1 MGKQGGSHIKLVKC
15 PHCGA
20 DIPEQASF
28 CPVCFR
34 ILVPE
39 TLCENTPAVFKRA
52 LSFGMKSIVAL
63 PLLLMTLL
71 TLTAP
76 AESGTVILN
85 VLPTVSDTVKAS
97 SSVPSTPDGT
107 TERTDSFSTP
117 LSSPRENDPTAQAE
131 KGTDSPT
138 FEVSTFRPEGTPSNV
153 QYTPIPGRTVTPRPS
168 DNRTPVP
175 IPKESPLPTIPPT
188 PSPLP
193 KGTPPPENCFQYKVV
208 NNTAV
213 ITNYSGSDVTLY
225 LPETLNGYRVSEIA
239 SMGRNN
245 TVRNLSV
252 PMGLNSYQEDAFAG
266 LTRLQHVE
274 LPDSVTDIPPASFR
288 GVSELRYIKLPASVY
303 KVSGLAFYGCTS
315 LKYIIL
321 PKGVQHIDTSAFN
334 QSGLEQ
340 IVIPASVQTLQD
352 FIGAGQLRY
361 IEVEG
366 GDNGTYFSEEGVL
379 FSRDGPASIRI
390 LTYPVKKETAYYEL
404 PSYVTYLGGGFQG
417 NSYLQR
423 LSLTGK
429 IATVPYRACAECT
442 GLTTVILGEQITD
455 IGEQAFAGCVNLAEL
470 RLGRNIQS
478 IASDSFSGCG
488 KLTLTVEAGSYAQ
501 KYAIQ
506 KGIPYRLS

>member
-39 TLCENTPAVFKRA
+39 TLCENTPAVSKRA

-138 FEVSTFRPEGTPSNV
+138 FEVSTFRPEGTP
-153 QYTPIPGRTVTPRPS
+153 
-168 DNRTPVP
+168 
-175 IPKESPLPTIPPT
+175 
-188 PSPLP
+188 
-193 KGTPPPENCFQYKVV
+193 PPENCFQYKVV

-274 LPDSVTDIPPASFR
+274 LPDSVTDIPPPLFGASPNCATSSCLPPF
-288 GVSELRYIKLPASVY
+288 IKYPAWLST
-303 KVSGLAFYGCTS
+303 A
-315 LKYIIL
+315 
-321 PKGVQHIDTSAFN
+321 VQA
-334 QSGLEQ
+334 
-340 IVIPASVQTLQD
+340 
-352 FIGAGQLRY
+352 
-361 IEVEG
+361 
-366 GDNGTYFSEEGVL
+366 
-379 FSRDGPASIRI
+379 
-390 LTYPVKKETAYYEL
+390 
-404 PSYVTYLGGGFQG
+404 
-417 NSYLQR
+417 
-423 LSLTGK
+423 
-429 IATVPYRACAECT
+429 
-442 GLTTVILGEQITD
+442 
-455 IGEQAFAGCVNLAEL
+455 
-470 RLGRNIQS
+470 
-478 IASDSFSGCG
+478 
-488 KLTLTVEAGSYAQ
+488 
-501 KYAIQ
+501 
-506 KGIPYRLS
+506 